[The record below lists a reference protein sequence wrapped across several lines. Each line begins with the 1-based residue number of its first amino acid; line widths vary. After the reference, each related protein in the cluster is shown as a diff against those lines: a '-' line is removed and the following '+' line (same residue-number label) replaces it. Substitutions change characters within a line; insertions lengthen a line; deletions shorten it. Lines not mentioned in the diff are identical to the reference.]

1 MKIAK
6 AVATALLATTALS
19 GVTAALAS
27 SDPAL
32 TQSDLFVAIWN
43 PSTNVSVVQDL
54 GVSFSNISSL
64 TSQSFSIDGGNA
76 ATALGAGT
84 YQFALFAEDDV
95 TGRPDTSY
103 FGQSAFFSQKAGT
116 ALSTTLQNGDL
127 VDTGMLGNLTPY
139 VEHNL
144 PGATTTFVS
153 TSAGNYWASTTN
165 PGSTFGIA
173 GFPAGTSVAN
183 ALELVH
189 WVAGGTQADDD
200 PTANAVPTIVGNS
213 SGAGLFTFSGSTL
226 TYTLGSVVAQT
237 PLPAA
242 AWLLISGLL
251 GLGAVGRRRD
261 GSKAA
266 AA

>member
-19 GVTAALAS
+19 GVTAAFAS
-27 SDPAL
+27 SDPAA

-54 GVSFSNISSL
+54 GASFSSINSL
-64 TSQSFSIDGGNA
+64 TSQSWAIDGGNA

-84 YQFALFAEDDV
+84 YQFALFAEDQV
-95 TGRPDTSY
+95 TGRPDLSY
-103 FGQSAFFSQKAGT
+103 FGQSAYFSQKSGT
-116 ALSTTLQNGDL
+116 ALPTLVNSDMI
-127 VDTGMLGNLTPY
+127 DTGMAANLTPY

-153 TSAGNYWASTTN
+153 TGATNYWASTTN
-165 PGSTFGIA
+165 PGSTFGIS

-200 PTANAVPTIVGNS
+200 GTANAVGTVLGNS
-213 SGAGLFTFSGSTL
+213 SGAGLFTFAGSTL